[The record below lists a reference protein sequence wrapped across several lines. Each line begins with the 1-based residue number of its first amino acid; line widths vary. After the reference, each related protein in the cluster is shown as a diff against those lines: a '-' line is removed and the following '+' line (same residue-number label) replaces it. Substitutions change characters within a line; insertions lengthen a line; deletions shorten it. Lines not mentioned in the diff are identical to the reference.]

1 MMALKKYGFLGKD
14 MYKNVARSYI
24 NKEKLEI
31 TQLPIYQ
38 LENESLMVYMYNGL
52 LHSNKK

>member
-1 MMALKKYGFLGKD
+1 MNLIMRICLLYDGFKKIYGFLGKD
-14 MYKNVARSYI
+14 IYKNVARSFT

-38 LENESLMVYMYNGL
+38 LENE
-52 LHSNKK
+52 